1 VSALFSP
8 LRLRG
13 LELANRIVV
22 SPMCQYEAED
32 GRAVAWHLV
41 HYGQLS
47 MGGAGL
53 LIVEAT
59 AVSREGRITRHCLG
73 LYDDACAAALER
85 VVRFCRHYG
94 TAKLAIQLGHAGRKG
109 SAHRPR
115 DGGTP
120 LGPQEGAWTTLA
132 PSPIPYDEGWP
143 APKEMDAQD
152 LARTKAAF
160 VAAAQRA
167 RDLGFDLLELHMA
180 HGYLLHQF
188 LSPLSN
194 RRADAWGGG
203 LEGRMRYPL
212 EVFEAVRAVWP
223 EERPLGVRISATDW
237 VEGGWDMEDSLAL
250 AEALRARGCDFVDV
264 SSGGLDPRQKISL
277 APGFQ
282 VPFAERIRR
291 EVGIPVIAVGLIN
304 GPRQAES
311 IVAEGRADLVALARG
326 FMDDPHW
333 GWHAA
338 RELGAEIAY
347 PFMYRRVHPKLWPG
361 AGPMRRP

>member
-1 VSALFSP
+1 MPVSVLFSP
-8 LRLRG
+8 LRLRK

-53 LIVEAT
+53 MFVEAT
-59 AVSREGRITRHCLG
+59 AVTREGRISRHCLG
-73 LYDDACAAALER
+73 LYDDACMAALER
-85 VVRFCRHYG
+85 VVRFCRRYG

-115 DGGTP
+115 DGGAP
-120 LGPQEGAWTTLA
+120 LKPEEGAWTTLA

-143 APKEMDAQD
+143 VPKAMDAED
-152 LARTKAAF
+152 LARTKTAF
-160 VAAAQRA
+160 VRAAERA
-167 RDLGFDLLELHMA
+167 RDLGFDLLEIHMA

-194 RRADAWGGG
+194 RRTDTYGGD
-203 LEGRMRYPL
+203 LRGRMRWPL
-212 EVFEAVRAVWP
+212 QVFEAVREVWP

-237 VEGGWDMEDSLAL
+237 VEGGWDVEDSLAL
-250 AEALRARGCDFVDV
+250 AEALKQRGCDFVDV
-264 SSGGLDPRQKISL
+264 SSGGLDPRPKIPL
-277 APGFQ
+277 RPGYQ

-291 EVGIPVIAVGLIN
+291 EVGISVIAVGLIT
-304 GPRQAES
+304 GPRQAEA

-338 RELGAEIAY
+338 RGGL
-347 PFMYRRVHPKLWPG
+347 
-361 AGPMRRP
+361 AGGGSRAPAVSAP